1 MDQTYVILMNRETG
15 EMSPFTKDQL
25 PILTQ
30 KGDYVAVTMQ
40 EFDSFDQAAA
50 AIDSGVYS
58 GREIPE
64 GPKEDTVAPVV
75 EVKRDLE
82 ASKSVPNVAPRSDP
96 RGQAGLNL
104 NEERYGQRRD
114 EDRARMDALANKAF
128 DPRVY
133 DSTYPSSG
141 VDAVQELTP
150 GGSGRNMPGFTPTDV
165 GGPVGTSPTDWGLF
179 EQDLMAGQVDPR
191 RAVSEQLARQG
202 LPTHANRG
210 FLEDVYSNYGALR
223 QMQNP
228 GLTPEPVDL
237 FNEQSQ
243 FSQDLFG
250 MDGNSMSRVN
260 TEQLWDNQFS
270 DDYNTALGGQYSAAS
285 ANGGNV
291 GEQHQYEFN
300 DINTNI
306 AALAPFIGDQN
317 AGYLMTL
324 TQQAYDEY
332 LNSPMRNQ
340 MTFATFLR
348 DVKNAGEWY

>member
-1 MDQTYVILMNRETG
+1 MDQTYVIVQNVETG
-15 EMSPFTKDQL
+15 ELMPVTKDQIPL
-25 PILTQ
+25 LTRDG
-30 KGDYVAVTMQ
+30 KIVVARNQ
-40 EFDSFDQAAA
+40 EFGSLEEAASFIENDFYKSGESNAPVSGTPPLSDEA
-50 AIDSGVYS
+50 AITKYEADVAAGEQQV
-58 GREIPE
+58 REQRSRE
-64 GPKEDTVAPVV
+64 VNSVAN
-75 EVKRDLE
+75 
-82 ASKSVPNVAPRSDP
+82 ASVTPSSR
-96 RGQAGLNL
+96 
-104 NEERYGQRRD
+104 
-114 EDRARMDALANKAF
+114 LANQHSYNRYSMDNRDPTPFGDTPNRQAEKDFLGQQAF
-128 DPRVY
+128 
-133 DSTYPSSG
+133 
-141 VDAVQELTP
+141 
-150 GGSGRNMPGFTPTDV
+150 GGSGTGTAPGV
-165 GGPVGTSPTDWGLF
+165 SPTDWGLF

-250 MDGNSMSRVN
+250 MDGGSMNRVD
-260 TEQLWDNQFS
+260 TRGLWDNQFS
-270 DDYNTALGGQYSAAS
+270 DDYNTALSGQYSAAS